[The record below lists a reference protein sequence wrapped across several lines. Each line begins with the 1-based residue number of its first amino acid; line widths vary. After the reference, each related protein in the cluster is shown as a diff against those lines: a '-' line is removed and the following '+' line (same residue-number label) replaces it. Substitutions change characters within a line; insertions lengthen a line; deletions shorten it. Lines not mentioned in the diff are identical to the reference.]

1 MTWLERFREASQKR
15 RAEKISRAE
24 TPPVQLIQRTAI
36 ALTVAEVQ
44 DLVPA
49 LELVFKRPI
58 DAQSLQDIY
67 TTLANSVVRP
77 KGYACAFKFHDLVIL
92 PVSVLKPP
100 AQLPTFYFM
109 FYSL

>member
-15 RAEKISRAE
+15 RAEEISRGVR
-24 TPPVQLIQRTAI
+24 PVQLAPRTAI

-44 DLVPA
+44 ELVPA
-49 LELVFKRPI
+49 LEQVFKRPI

-100 AQLPTFYFM
+100 ATLPAFYFM